1 MMSNIP
7 GLQCQKALGC
17 GARRPYLQATQRQAA
32 VSIAEERLQSDAAC
46 GDFIHT
52 PKGTLPDALVR
63 HLIDLDKALV

>member
-1 MMSNIP
+1 MNLNTI
-7 GLQCQKALGC
+7 
-17 GARRPYLQATQRQAA
+17 YL
-32 VSIAEERLQSDAAC
+32 SMYYIAEERLQSDAAC